1 MKLREFMTLQL
12 FADPAPTE
20 PASGGDPKPTEP
32 ASGGDPKPADPP
44 SNNLKTSELKPD
56 PKYTDA
62 DVDRI
67 LNQKFAEWEKKQQ
80 KKVDEATRLGEMNA
94 QERAEHE
101 RAELEKKVNELLKK
115 EELANMSKQ
124 ARSMLSEKG
133 INISDDL
140 LAMLVSTDADKTKS
154 SVDSFITLFQSAVKT
169 AVTEALKGGTPKTG
183 GASGITKDQIMA
195 VKNRAERQKLIKENM
210 HLFK

>member
-1 MKLREFMTLQL
+1 
-12 FADPAPTE
+12 
-20 PASGGDPKPTEP
+20 
-32 ASGGDPKPADPP
+32 
-44 SNNLKTSELKPD
+44 
-56 PKYTDA
+56 
-62 DVDRI
+62 
-67 LNQKFAEWEKKQQ
+67 
-80 KKVDEATRLGEMNA
+80 MNA

>member
-1 MKLREFMTLQL
+1 MCSSDL
-12 FADPAPTE
+12 
-20 PASGGDPKPTEP
+20 
-32 ASGGDPKPADPP
+32 
-44 SNNLKTSELKPD
+44 
-56 PKYTDA
+56 
-62 DVDRI
+62 
-67 LNQKFAEWEKKQQ
+67 
-80 KKVDEATRLGEMNA
+80 
-94 QERAEHE
+94 
-101 RAELEKKVNELLKK
+101 
-115 EELANMSKQ
+115 SKQ

-140 LAMLVSTDADKTKS
+140 LVMLVSTDADKTKS